1 MRQALEVEAE
11 ILKLARLLGC
21 EAERL
26 SYLERV
32 PAGDIRALREQVTEM
47 LFTAHEGTLRRLAA
61 ASGLLPVAL
70 VASIGQ
76 RAFGSILSARIA
88 GMLEPA
94 RAVEIAARLPTSF
107 LADVAVELDPRRAS
121 DVITGMPPRRITEV
135 TRELACRG
143 EYVTMGRFVGHLGDG
158 ALVAALAALDDHA
171 LLQTAFVMEEK
182 HRLDEVVALLGE
194 RRVRGL
200 VEAAEAAGV
209 WSDLTELLSEP
220 RRRPAVASR

>member
-1 MRQALEVEAE
+1 MRETLEVEAE

-21 EAERL
+21 GADRL

-32 PAGDIRALREQVTEM
+32 PAGDIRALREQTTEM

-61 ASGLLPVAL
+61 ASGLLPVSL

-76 RAFGSILSARIA
+76 RAFGSMLSARIA

-94 RAVEIAARLPTSF
+94 RAVEIAAKLPTDF
-107 LADVAVELDPRRAS
+107 LADVAAELDPRRAS
-121 DVITGMPPRRITEV
+121 DVITGMPPRRIAEV
-135 TRELACRG
+135 TRELARRG

-158 ALVAALAALDDHA
+158 ALAAALGALDDHA

-182 HRLDEVVALLGE
+182 QRLGEVVAFLGE
-194 RRVRGL
+194 QRIRGL
-200 VEAAEAAGV
+200 IETAEAAGV

-220 RRRPAVASR
+220 LRRPAVATR